1 MTDDSVGFWPPRWCP
16 FGWAPAWL
24 ASLFYRVDE
33 IHNLSFKASLF
44 ALTVSVFFPKRKK
57 DQYREGQMSLLAMSQ
72 KSVCHV
78 SITKRLL
85 QLFPPS
91 RESSSPLVRQIVK
104 SKSKEYF
111 HATKGVSYTTLK
123 EEFRTEG
130 RKPFVDS
137 IANYGMHSVKSGADS
152 NPA

>member
-1 MTDDSVGFWPPRWCP
+1 M
-16 FGWAPAWL
+16 
-24 ASLFYRVDE
+24 DE

-44 ALTVSVFFPKRKK
+44 AVTVSFSLFAVTVSVFFPKRKK
-57 DQYREGQMSLLAMSQ
+57 DQYREGQTSLLAMSQ

-111 HATKGVSYTTLK
+111 HATKGVSYTTLE
-123 EEFRTEG
+123 EEFRTE
-130 RKPFVDS
+130 
-137 IANYGMHSVKSGADS
+137 IC
-152 NPA
+152 